1 MLTILG
7 YIPAMNSVP
16 AREPTTRAIRF
27 AVCAGTLTAP
37 RIQVR
42 RSEAEQRGLRLL
54 DVFTEAE
61 LLHLRLIQK
70 ALMEGATWEDAVAA
84 IERHG

>member
-1 MLTILG
+1 
-7 YIPAMNSVP
+7 MNSVP
-16 AREPTTRAIRF
+16 VREPTTRATRF

-42 RSEAEQRGLRLL
+42 RAEAEQRGLRLL
-54 DVFTEAE
+54 EVFTEAE

-70 ALMEGATWEDAVAA
+70 ALMEDATWEDAVVE

>member
-1 MLTILG
+1 MN
-7 YIPAMNSVP
+7 AMS
-16 AREPTTRAIRF
+16 ARQPTTRAIRF

-37 RIQVR
+37 RIQAR
-42 RSEAEQRGLRLL
+42 RVEADQRGLRLL

-70 ALMEGATWEDAVAA
+70 AMMEGATWEDAVAA
-84 IERHG
+84 IESHG